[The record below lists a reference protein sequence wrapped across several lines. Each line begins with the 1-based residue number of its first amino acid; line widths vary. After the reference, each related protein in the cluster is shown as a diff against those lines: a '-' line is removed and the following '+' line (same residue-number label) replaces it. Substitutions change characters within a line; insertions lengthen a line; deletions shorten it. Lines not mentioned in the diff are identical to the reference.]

1 MEIWKSIKGYEG
13 IYEVSNLGRVKVLER
28 TAKGKLDN
36 IQVFKERILK
46 PINQTNGYL
55 KVNLI
60 KNGTQKTV
68 LIHRIVAIVF
78 IEGDNSLTVNHKNGI
93 KTDNKVENL
102 EWATL
107 SENHKHAFKLGL
119 KCLKGEKC
127 TTNKL
132 FEYQVIEIK
141 KMLEQG
147 LTHQK
152 IADLY
157 SVRRQ
162 TITDINLKRRWS
174 HI

>member
-28 TAKGKLDN
+28 AAKGRFNN
-36 IQVFKERILK
+36 IHVFKEKILK

-60 KNGTQKTV
+60 KNATQKTV
-68 LIHRIVAIVF
+68 LIHRIVAIAF
-78 IEGDNSLTVNHKNGI
+78 IQGDNSLTVNHINGI
-93 KTDNKVENL
+93 KTDNRVQNL
-102 EWATL
+102 EWVTL
-107 SENHKHAFKLGL
+107 SENHKHAFRLGL

-132 FEYQVIEIK
+132 FEHQVIEIK
-141 KMLEQG
+141 KMLDQG
-147 LTHQK
+147 ITHQK

-157 SVRRQ
+157 KVKRQ